1 MPTGTV
7 SRKGQVVIPQ
17 AYREEVGIAEG
28 DKVSFR
34 MEKGEVIIASAKEAI
49 RRVCGSMKGWG
60 LSETL
65 KKEKKKE
72 RLR

>member
-17 AYREEVGIAEG
+17 AYRIEMGIAEG

-34 MEKGEVIIASAKEAI
+34 MEKGAVVMTSVKEAI
-49 RRVCGSMKGWG
+49 RRACGSMKGWG
-60 LSETL
+60 LLEVL
-65 KKEKKKE
+65 KEEKKKE
-72 RLR
+72 RLL